1 MLTIERRGWRGSMAG
16 VVAVIATV
24 IAVIVPISASGA
36 SVRHT
41 AATKAGTG
49 GPRVI
54 IDTDLSKWWDDAS
67 TIGIANVLHDEGEL
81 RLLGIV
87 SDVPNTVAVAAL
99 DAINTAYGHPK
110 IPLGAMAGSDADTFD
125 HGYTDELVSQL
136 PHSVKDSSDVPEAV
150 VLYRRLLASQPD
162 HSVTIVSIGGYTNL
176 AGLLSSKPGQGSPL
190 TGRKLIAKKVKRM
203 VIEDGF
209 FPSNDTAPAY
219 TNQKIDLAAATEVL
233 SGEGWP
239 TPMAWVDGQP
249 GIAARVGGGL
259 CTEVDAKHPMRI
271 VYETLFGCG
280 EPMDGNWDAPTLVY
294 AIDGATTV
302 FSELGQGGAAAIN
315 PAGGLVWRIPSARVG
330 DVYVHSADQDALNAR
345 IDELL
350 VVAAHA

>member
-1 MLTIERRGWRGSMAG
+1 MVAIRRGDSRRGSVRRCAFAILA
-16 VVAVIATV
+16 VITTVAVLPAT
-24 IAVIVPISASGA
+24 GF
-36 SVRHT
+36 
-41 AATKAGTG
+41 AAKKTNT
-49 GPRVI
+49 GPRII

-67 TIGIANVLHDEGEL
+67 TIGIANVLHNQGDL

-87 SDVPNTVAVAAL
+87 SDVPNDAAVAAL
-99 DAINTAYGHPK
+99 DAINTAYGNPK

-125 HGYTDELVSQL
+125 HGYTDALVDEL

-150 VLYRRLLASQPD
+150 VLYRKLLAKQPD

-176 AGLLSSKPGQGSPL
+176 AGLLNSKPGQGSKL
-190 TGRKLIAKKVKRM
+190 DGRKLIAKKVERM

-209 FPSNDTAPAY
+209 FPSTEKAPAY

-233 SGEGWP
+233 SGDGWP

-249 GIAARVGGGL
+249 GIAARVGGAL
-259 CTEVDAKHPMRI
+259 CTTVDAKHPMRI
-271 VYETLFGCG
+271 VYENLFGCA
-280 EPMDGNWDAPTLVY
+280 EPGDGNWDAPTLIY
-294 AIDGATTV
+294 AIDGPTTV
-302 FSELGQGGAAAIN
+302 FTELGQGGAAAIN
-315 PAGGLVWRIPSARVG
+315 GAGGLVWVIPSTRSG

-350 VVAAHA
+350 VAE